1 MKKRN
6 EFYLMD
12 KQEAYSFIWE
22 CINKWCKTYGDQAG
36 RLETCVTT
44 LIDNYN
50 TNNLLGETIDY
61 YGYAVDEVNDGNPI
75 GLGIEDEHFIFPE
88 YQDEYEKAFA

>member
-22 CINKWCKTYGDQAG
+22 CIDKWCKTYGDETG
-36 RLETCVTT
+36 RLSRAVTT

-61 YGYAVDEVNDGNPI
+61 YDYAVDEVNNGYAI
-75 GLGIEDEHFIFPE
+75 GLGIEDEHFIYPE
-88 YQDEYEKAFA
+88 YIDEYNKI